1 MPARQRL
8 LLLTRTA
15 LLAGGAAV
23 AGCHHMEAPAVPY
36 PPPPLLVCPPL
47 CSAVADEGT
56 GPVSLYETAS
66 TTGEPQ
72 PIDLPTAL
80 RLANVQNPEIALA
93 RERIREALAI
103 QDRAEMLWLP
113 DVAFGTN
120 WTRHDGQIQR
130 AVGDV
135 FTTSRSALFV
145 GGGPVLS
152 VDLSEALYAPL
163 AARQFTEARRAGA
176 AAVANERLLD
186 VALAYLDLLQV
197 HADQQI
203 IDEAYRHARHMVE
216 VTESHEKAGTGR
228 AADTARARTELNI
241 RARER
246 LELEGRAAVASA
258 QLARLLFLAPEQPL
272 RPIEP
277 AVVPVRIVPESLSL
291 TDLVAQALSGRP
303 ELAESQALIG
313 ATLARWRA
321 ARVAPLVPKLQVGY
335 SAGGFGGGING
346 FFGDFNG
353 RGDAVA
359 LAQWELSNLGLGNHA
374 VTRERYSRYAQA
386 VFSQHGVASE
396 VATQVVAAYNRADVA
411 RRELTVA
418 QEAVQAARES
428 YRQNERGV
436 RDAPA
441 QFRPIELLQALQALA
456 RARQDYLRVVIEY
469 NRAQFRLYTALGNPP
484 LCALENT
491 ANVPISEPTV
501 PPAPTATEP
510 APRPVPGEPAKLQ
523 PE

>member
-8 LLLTRTA
+8 LVLARTV

-23 AGCHHMEAPAVPY
+23 AGCHHIEAPAVPY
-36 PPPPLLVCPPL
+36 PPPPSLVCPPL
-47 CSAVADEGT
+47 CDSLDGGGLDDQASPYEVAPAV
-56 GPVSLYETAS
+56 
-66 TTGEPQ
+66 GEPQ
-72 PIDLPTAL
+72 FIDLPTAL

-103 QDRAEMLWLP
+103 QDRAEVLWLP
-113 DVAFGTN
+113 DVQFGPN

-130 AVGDV
+130 ANGEV

-152 VDLSEALYAPL
+152 VDLGEALYAPL
-163 AARQFTEARRAGA
+163 AVRQLTAARRAGA
-176 AAVANERLLD
+176 TAVANERLLD

-197 HADQQI
+197 HADRQI
-203 IDEAYRHARHMVE
+203 IEEAYRHARHMVE

-228 AADTARARTELNI
+228 SADTARARTELNI
-241 RARER
+241 RAREL

-258 QLARLLFLAPEQPL
+258 QLARLLFLAPEQTL
-272 RPIEP
+272 RPVEP
-277 AVVPVRIVPESLSL
+277 ALVPVRIVPESIPL
-291 TDLVAQALSGRP
+291 TDLVAQALNGRP
-303 ELAESQALIG
+303 ELAESRALIG
-313 ATLARWRA
+313 AALARWRS
-321 ARVAPLVPKLQVGY
+321 ARVAPLVPSLRVGY
-335 SAGGFGGGING
+335 SAGGFGGGINS

-386 VFSQHGVASE
+386 VFSQHGVAST
-396 VATQVVAAYNRADVA
+396 VATQVVSAYSRADVA
-411 RRELTVA
+411 RRELTAA
-418 QEAVQAARES
+418 QEAVRAARES

-436 RDAPA
+436 RDAPG

-456 RARQDYLRVVIEY
+456 RARQDYLRVVVEY
-469 NRAQFRLYTALGNPP
+469 NRAQFRLYTALGHPP

-491 ANVPISEPTV
+491 SDVPISEPTV
-501 PPAPTATEP
+501 PPAAELTPGP
-510 APRPVPGEPAKLQ
+510 LPVV
-523 PE
+523 PEKTKPE